1 MTKIPP
7 KNWEGFFYSDYLEID
22 GNSAARSQSSERV
35 IFVKSNIQQIFS
47 AFFVY
52 SDD

>member
-7 KNWEGFFYSDYLEID
+7 KNWEGFFYPNYLEID
-22 GNSAARSQSSERV
+22 GNPAARSQSSGRV
-35 IFVKSNIQQIFS
+35 IFVKNNIQQIFRTI
-47 AFFVY
+47 FMY